1 MDNNLHLSITALAN
15 LIRTRQLSPVEL
27 IESTI
32 AEIDRHNSQLNALIT
47 LFQEQSLEGARRAER
62 EIREGLSRGCLHGIP
77 IALKDI
83 IHVEGA
89 PTWCGSKFFSVD
101 PSQPDATVT
110 TKLKAEGSIIIGKTN
125 LHEFAYGVT
134 TENPHFGTTANP
146 WNTSHVAGGSSGG
159 SAVAVVT
166 GLCAGALGSD
176 TGGSI
181 RIPAAMCGAVG
192 LKPTYGRISVKGVVE
207 LAQSLDCV
215 GPICRRVEDVSVLMN
230 ALAGYDSADVHSE
243 NCPVSDYTEALGNP
257 VSGMK
262 AGVPRQ
268 HCFEDLHLDV
278 ENSVSEAI
286 EVLAKLGVGVVE
298 LDMST
303 IPDAHEATLTI
314 LMAEASHFHQTRLA
328 EHREDYGLD
337 VREMLENGQ
346 KLSAADYVTAVRS
359 REHTHRQFEQAFE
372 KVDFVLTPTV
382 PAPAPLRSMMDSSDG
397 SDSNRIRPRLTQNTR
412 IFNLLGLPAISVPCG
427 FTKENLPVGLQIVG
441 RWWAERELLQ
451 VAHAYEQAT
460 PWHRMRPHDNGAE
473 AAENSVSTIQGRK
486 AGEYPQTEDEE

>member
-1 MDNNLHLSITALAN
+1 MDNILHLPITALAN
-15 LIRTRQLSPVEL
+15 LIRTGEISPVGL
-27 IESTI
+27 IKSTF
-32 AEIDRHNSQLNALIT
+32 AEIDRRNPQLNAFIA
-47 LFQEQSLEGARRAER
+47 LFREQSLESARRTER
-62 EIREGLSRGCLHGIP
+62 ETREGHFRGCLHGIP

-83 IHVEGA
+83 IHVAGA
-89 PTWCGSKFFSVD
+89 ITGCGSKFYSVD
-101 PSQPDATVT
+101 PSRPDATVT
-110 TKLKAEGSIIIGKTN
+110 AKLKAAGSIIIGKTN

-159 SAVAVVT
+159 SAVAVVA
-166 GLCAGALGSD
+166 GFCAGALGTD
-176 TGGSI
+176 TGGSV

-215 GPICRRVEDVSVLMN
+215 GPICRRVEDIAVMMN
-230 ALAGYDSADVHSE
+230 ALTGYDGGDVHSE
-243 NCPVSDYTEALGNP
+243 KRPVPNYTESLGEP

-262 AGVPRQ
+262 AGVLRR
-268 HCFEDLHLDV
+268 HCFEDLHPDV
-278 ENSVSEAI
+278 ESGVTEAI
-286 EVLAKLGVGVVE
+286 DVLAKLGVEVVE

-303 IPDAHEATLTI
+303 ISDAHEATLTV
-314 LMAEASHFHQTRLA
+314 LMAEASHFHQRRLA

-346 KLSAADYVTAVRS
+346 KFSAADYVTAVRS
-359 REHTHRQFEQAFE
+359 RECTHREFARAFE
-372 KVDFVLTPTV
+372 RVDFILTPTV
-382 PAPAPLRSMMDSSDG
+382 PAPAPLRSMMDTSDG

-427 FTKENLPVGLQIVG
+427 FTKESLPVGLQIVG

-460 PWHRMRPHDNGAE
+460 PWHGMSPGSDGAE
-473 AAENSVSTIQGRK
+473 AVKNPASTIR
-486 AGEYPQTEDEE
+486 D